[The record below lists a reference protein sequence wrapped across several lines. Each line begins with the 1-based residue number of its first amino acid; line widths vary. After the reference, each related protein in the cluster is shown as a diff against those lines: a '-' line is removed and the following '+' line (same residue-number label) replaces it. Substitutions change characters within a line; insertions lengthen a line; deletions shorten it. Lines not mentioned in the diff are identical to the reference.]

1 VALVDRREAKREP
14 DEFKLIVVVGSMGGL
29 EPTLALVTSLPQQFS
44 VPVLVINHHKGGE
57 RLAGLMRLLQRR
69 CVLGVVPAID
79 GMVLRRGTV
88 TVVPGGSTAT
98 VDREAR
104 LTLVDGPCTQPG
116 DATLASAAAAFGP
129 AAIAVVL
136 SGMLR
141 DGTAGVRAVKR
152 VGGRVLVQDP
162 TTAHASWMPSSAI
175 ATGCIDHVLPPQR
188 IASALVALTMAPGG
202 ADLLAVA
209 RPHWAAA
216 V

>member
-1 VALVDRREAKREP
+1 LVDLREP
-14 DEFKLIVVVGSMGGL
+14 QQESRQFKVVVVVASMGGL
-29 EPTLALVTSLPQQFS
+29 EPILTLVKSLPSAFS
-44 VPVLVINHHKGGE
+44 VPVLMINHHKGSE
-57 RLAGLMRLLQRR
+57 RLSGLMRLLQRR
-69 CVLGVVPAID
+69 CELDVVPAID
-79 GMVLRRGTV
+79 GMVLRPGTV

-98 VDREAR
+98 VDCQIR
-104 LTLVDGPCTQPG
+104 LTLVDGACSQPG

-141 DGTAGVRAVKR
+141 DGTAGVRAIKR
-152 VGGRVLVQDP
+152 AGGRVLVQDP
-162 TTAHASWMPSSAI
+162 ATAHASWMPSSAI

-188 IASALVALTMAPGG
+188 IAPALVALTMAPGG